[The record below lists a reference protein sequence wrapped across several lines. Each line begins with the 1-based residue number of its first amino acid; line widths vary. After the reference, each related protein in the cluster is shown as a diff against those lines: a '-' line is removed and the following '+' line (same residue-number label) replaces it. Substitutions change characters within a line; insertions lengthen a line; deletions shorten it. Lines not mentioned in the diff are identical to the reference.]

1 MYRRAPSGNERLLRH
16 TYRPTRRTCQGLRS
30 RAHRAPSATTPAVYQ
45 PTGDPA
51 AVGCRRTLRRSRH
64 RTRPLLHYDAAR
76 PPSRCNRGLTP
87 PLVCAP
93 AWRSTRARTRSG
105 SQEPPS
111 PLFDR
116 WIRLSTHSKLT
127 AQALHPSVGS
137 IGATRTAISQKKK
150 PGLSGPAGEGG
161 CSSAAVRQ
169 NLT

>member
-1 MYRRAPSGNERLLRH
+1 MYALHPRATNVFFGTPTGRLAEPAKACGAAL
-16 TYRPTRRTCQGLRS
+16 TR
-30 RAHRAPSATTPAVYQ
+30 APAVYQ
-45 PTGDPA
+45 PTGDRA
-51 AVGCRRTLRRSRH
+51 AVGRRRRLRRSRH

-116 WIRLSTHSKLT
+116 WIRLSTHCKLT

-150 PGLSGPAGEGG
+150 PGLLGPAGEGG
-161 CSSAAVRQ
+161 CSSAALRQ